1 MSNKTLWRRLANYLS
16 GKRLYMLIYLTIIA
30 VVALLMQLLT
40 RVHLYHS
47 SLLYILIPYLISVA
61 ITIFRPGKK
70 AETLLQQYISHVLT
84 ALSIL
89 LSTSI
94 LIGEG
99 FVCIIFF
106 APIYLVVVSGTYLVR
121 AYSKNKRTY
130 STVLP
135 LFVVLLSLEG
145 TSPLL
150 SLPRETYVEVNRSTA
165 LTPEQIKANLAKP
178 FNLQKKRHWLISI
191 FPMPY
196 RIDAGSLEPGDVH
209 TVYTRYHRW
218 FFTNTHE
225 GKARLL
231 IENVDDYKV
240 TTRVLSD
247 DTYFTSYLEGSG
259 TEINLIP
266 NSAGGTDIRFKL
278 FYKRKLD
285 PAWYFYPLQKIGV
298 KKMGEL
304 IIDELM
310 LRQANED

>member
-1 MSNKTLWRRLANYLS
+1 MNKTPFMQRLAAWFTR
-16 GKRLYMLIYLTIIA
+16 KKVYMLIYLAIVGII
-30 VVALLMQLLT
+30 ALLMQFLT
-40 RVHLYHS
+40 KVHLYHS
-47 SLLYILIPYLISVA
+47 SLLYILIPYLVSVV
-61 ITIFRPGKK
+61 ITVFRPTTAK
-70 AETLLQQYISHVLT
+70 TLFQRYISHVLT

-106 APIYLVVVSGTYLVR
+106 APIYLIVVSFTYLVR
-121 AYSKNKRTY
+121 AFSKDKRIYSMA
-130 STVLP
+130 LP
-135 LFVVLLSLEG
+135 AVILVFSLEG
-145 TSPLL
+145 TLP
-150 SLPRETYVEVNRSTA
+150 SLTFPRDTFVEIKRTTA
-165 LTPEQIKANLAKP
+165 LTKEQIKANLAKP
-178 FNLQKKRHWLISI
+178 FDLQKERHWLISI

-196 RIDAGSLEPGDVH
+196 RIDAGSLNPGDVH

-225 GKARLL
+225 GQARLL
-231 IENVDDYKV
+231 IESVSDNKI

-247 DTYFTSYLEGSG
+247 DTYFTTYLNGHG
-259 TEINLIP
+259 TEINLLQ
-266 NSAGGTDIRFKL
+266 NEAGGTDIVFKL
-278 FYKRKLD
+278 FYKRNLD

-310 LRQANED
+310 LREPS